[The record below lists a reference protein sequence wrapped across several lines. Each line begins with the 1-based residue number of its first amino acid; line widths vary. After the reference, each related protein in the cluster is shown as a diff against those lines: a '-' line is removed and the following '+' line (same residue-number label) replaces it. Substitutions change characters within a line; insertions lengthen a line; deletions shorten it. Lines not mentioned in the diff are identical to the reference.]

1 MIRDSI
7 HTLKLPMFLN
17 EKIVH
22 CSQQIIALVN
32 NDEYYKIP
40 ANWKKDT
47 LNYIFWHNYLLHS
60 MKNVAFEI
68 FESYHLLNAQ

>member
-32 NDEYYKIP
+32 NDEYYKISV
-40 ANWKKDT
+40 NWKKDT
-47 LNYIFWHNYLLHS
+47 LNNIFGTTIYSILWKTLRLKYL
-60 MKNVAFEI
+60 KVTI
-68 FESYHLLNAQ
+68 Y